1 MKTRTLFILILLVGF
16 FSLSHAQIQG
26 ELNFETL
33 GIKLTLPSGW
43 MGQEYGDGIICGSN
57 TEAGLILLST
67 HEAKTM
73 DQLRQ
78 EAQQTLSEGDGTSIS
93 LASTLVQPDKK
104 TLAGEYEGYL
114 EYQAINAYILAT
126 LNPYGKGV
134 MIMAATSPEAYSPRY
149 KELVMGIFNS
159 IRFSQP
165 ILPPIVK
172 QWQKDL
178 QNSKLTYMS
187 SYSSFDY
194 SDPNITTGGS
204 TSSKEVI
211 DLCSKGYFKY
221 YSSSFTSVTGG
232 TSASNATASGYGTND
247 GNGTWEVI
255 ANAVGQPVLELHF
268 YSGEVYTYVISSED
282 SKTFLNGERYYYTD
296 MTSPDEY
303 KPDCF

>member
-1 MKTRTLFILILLVGF
+1 MKTHTLLTLLLISGF
-16 FSLSHAQIQG
+16 FSSTSAQIQG
-26 ELNFETL
+26 DLHFETL
-33 GIKLTLPSGW
+33 GIKLTLPDGW
-43 MGQEYGDGIICGSN
+43 MGQEYGDGIVCGSN
-57 TEAGLILLST
+57 TEAGLIYLTT
-67 HEAKTM
+67 HNSKNM
-73 DQLRQ
+73 DQMRL
-78 EAQQTLSEGDGTSIS
+78 EAQTPQEEGDGTSIS
-93 LASTLVQPDKK
+93 LASTLVQPDKN

-149 KELVMGIFNS
+149 KELVMNIFNS

-165 ILPPIVK
+165 ILPPVVK

-211 DLCSKGYFKY
+211 DLCSRGYFNY

-232 TSASNATASGYGTND
+232 TSASNATASGYDTND

-255 ANAVGQPVLELHF
+255 ANAVGQPVLELQF

-296 MTSPDEY
+296 MTSPEEY